1 MAGNVLDYL
10 QQPPR
15 YLAVSEVAKLLRK
28 HSETIYRHINEDGLP
43 AIKDGRRWKIDSA
56 ALADWYR
63 KRTARKSSGPRTPT
77 EFESKA
83 VQNAGWPRVQF
94 ETGRD
99 RHQAVNAVIFHI
111 YQTTGQVITRKDIWK
126 LRLLPS
132 GETVGY
138 KTKSDF
144 NAWQRGAGTQSAA
157 RYFTSI
163 LTGKLRI
170 F

>member
-1 MAGNVLDYL
+1 MGDNVLDYL
-10 QQPPR
+10 ER
-15 YLAVSEVAKLLRK
+15 LNLYLTVKEAAKILRK
-28 HSETIYRHINEDGLP
+28 HPETIYRHTKEDGLP
-43 AIKDGRRWKIDSA
+43 AIKDGRRWKIDSS

-63 KRTARKSSGPRTPT
+63 KWTARKSSGPRTPT

-83 VQNAGWPRVQF
+83 VKNAGWPRVEF

-99 RHQAVNAVIFHI
+99 RRQAVNALIFHI
-111 YQTTGQVITRKDIWK
+111 HQSTGQVITRKDIWR

-132 GETVGY
+132 GETGGY

-144 NAWQRGAGTQSAA
+144 NEWQRGAGSKTAA
-157 RYFTSI
+157 RYFQSI
-163 LTGKLRI
+163 VTGKIRI